1 MVTSNRRRTRSSASS
16 GGSRSQTDVVFDGI
30 KRMISAGQLQ
40 PGARLPIEQELSE
53 QLGVSRGSLREG
65 VRALALMGVLETR
78 QGAGTY
84 VTALDPSTL
93 LGPLGVL
100 VDLQLPENIADLMA
114 VRRVLEV
121 EAAGLAALQI
131 NEVELRAAGDILAQA
146 ERLLEHAEIDH
157 DAVMEADVD
166 FHRVVA
172 QASRNPTMTALIDG
186 LAGRTMRARL
196 WRALHEEGAERV
208 THGEHQAILAA
219 LTARDPDAARLRMGV
234 HLLNVQQSLA
244 SHLGSVPGPEL
255 GGRPASLS

>member
-1 MVTSNRRRTRSSASS
+1 MVTSNRRRAKSSVP
-16 GGSRSQTDVVFDGI
+16 GGENRSQTDVVFDGI
-30 KRMISAGQLQ
+30 KRMISAGQLR
-40 PGARLPIEQELSE
+40 PGARLPVEQELSE

-100 VDLQLPENIADLMA
+100 VDLQLSENIADLMA

-121 EAAGLAALQI
+121 EAAGLAALRI
-131 NEVELRAAGDILAQA
+131 SEVELETAGDILAQV
-146 ERLLEHAEIDH
+146 ERMLEHPEIDH

-166 FHRVVA
+166 FHRVIA
-172 QASRNPTMTALIDG
+172 QASGNPTLTALING
-186 LAGRTMRARL
+186 MAGRTMRARL
-196 WRALHEEGAERV
+196 WRAVHEEGAERV

-219 LTARDPDAARLRMGV
+219 LAARDPDAARLRMGV

-244 SHLGSVPGPEL
+244 AHLGTVPGPDL
-255 GGRPASLS
+255 GNPPAGPS